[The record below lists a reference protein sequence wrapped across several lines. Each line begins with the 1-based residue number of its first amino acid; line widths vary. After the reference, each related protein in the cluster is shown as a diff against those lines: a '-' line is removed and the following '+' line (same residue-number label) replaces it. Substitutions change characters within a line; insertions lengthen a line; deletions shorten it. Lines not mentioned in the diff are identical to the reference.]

1 MMVYIP
7 WVICSLLCILFIV
20 SLYYNIKFAKVIFQM
35 EDDIGE
41 CLDILDEKYRS
52 LSKILEIP
60 IFFDSP
66 QVRQVVQD
74 IKAAK
79 GSLLYIANRLS
90 SIEQLPSTEQEQEE
104 SINAESKKNS

>member
-1 MMVYIP
+1 MIEYVP
-7 WVICSLLCILFIV
+7 WVICSLLLVFSAV
-20 SLYYNIKFAKVIFQM
+20 SFYFNIKFARIILKM

-41 CLDILDEKYRS
+41 CLDILDEKHKS
-52 LSKILEIP
+52 LAKILEIP

-74 IKAAK
+74 IKNAK

-90 SIEQLPSTEQEQEE
+90 SISIEKEE
-104 SINAESKKNS
+104 NINAESEKNS